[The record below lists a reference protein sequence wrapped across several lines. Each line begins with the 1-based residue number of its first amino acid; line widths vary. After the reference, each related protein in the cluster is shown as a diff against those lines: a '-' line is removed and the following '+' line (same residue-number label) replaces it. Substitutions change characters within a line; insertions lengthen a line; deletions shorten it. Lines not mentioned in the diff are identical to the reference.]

1 MNKAFGIGM
10 ILGLGVGALLV
21 ANSVKAR
28 SFIKTK
34 QQDAIDEVKKM
45 TSKSTKT
52 SKVLERI
59 ADTNTAKN
67 AGTSAKN

>member
-1 MNKAFGIGM
+1 MNKTFGIGM
-10 ILGLGVGALLV
+10 ILGLGVGALIV

-52 SKVLERI
+52 SK
-59 ADTNTAKN
+59 
-67 AGTSAKN
+67 